1 MPRKTKS
8 QSEIVT
14 GPENT
19 GAEAVEAGLK
29 KSRRR
34 STDSAAA
41 PAKPRR
47 TVHRKSSAQ
56 TAAEEPLVSAPAA
69 SQSLNDSTTAV
80 ATRTLSAPG
89 VAEPSQAEI
98 AQLAYSLW
106 LEHRTHGR
114 ELEDWLRAE
123 EQLKLRAA
131 SAAV

>member
-1 MPRKTKS
+1 MAKKTKS
-8 QSEIVT
+8 QSEIVA

-19 GAEAVEAGLK
+19 GAEPKEAGLK

-34 STDSAAA
+34 SAESAAA
-41 PAKPRR
+41 TAKPGRS
-47 TVHRKSSAQ
+47 VHRKSSVQ

-69 SQSLNDSTTAV
+69 SQPLSNSATTV
-80 ATRTLSAPG
+80 ATQTLSAPR
-89 VAEPSQAEI
+89 VAEPTQAEI

-131 SAAV
+131 AAAV